1 MSNLFLSD
9 VSGSVALNPE
19 GNFNAALTPA
29 KSTIPS
35 YCNTTARV

>member
-9 VSGSVALNPE
+9 VSGSVALNPA
-19 GNFNAALTPA
+19 GNFNAPVTPA
-29 KSTIPS
+29 KSTTPS